1 MKTVTKLSLSCDAS
15 HAVFQVT
22 RRHDTRSSNSENL
35 NIKASRLEIQK
46 NAFSRMGAKL
56 WNEIP
61 SSLRELPKNS
71 FKLRIKDK
79 LLSVLEDE
87 DSFID
92 ICKIISKLKCH

>member
-1 MKTVTKLSLSCDAS
+1 MKTVTKLSLACDES

-22 RRHDTRSSNSENL
+22 RRHDTRSSNSENFY
-35 NIKASRLEIQK
+35 IKASRLEIQKK

-87 DSFID
+87 DSFTD
-92 ICKIISKLKCH
+92 ICKIIS